1 MKHTGVFRHACAA
14 AAAVLLAGCVST
26 TVVKTNA
33 EPPLKAT
40 RDVPEPELLDVGIA
54 VFDPGL
60 PTDDEER
67 SKLQDQLVF
76 VEVRN
81 AEARYFPYA
90 LKETLQDTGHWGAV
104 RVIPRPTNAVDLTV
118 EGRIVSSDGERLVL
132 AIKATDAVGRVWL
145 EKEYED
151 LAAKLSYRQSLSQD
165 PEADAF
171 QDIYIA
177 IANDLTLMAGS
188 LPGEDLRRIRAVAE
202 LRFAENVAPTIFAN
216 YLGQDE
222 AGFTVPLRLP
232 AYDDPN
238 VERMRRVRE
247 REYMFFDTLDGHYAA
262 FHDDMTKPYDEWR
275 KYSYDEVLALREMQ
289 RQSKLHKVMGA
300 AVIAGGLMVDNGST
314 VGAVGQTAAIYGGM
328 TMIKTG
334 MDMSSQARAHTEALR
349 ELGDSFE
356 GEVAP
361 LVMDIEGVTVK
372 LTGSLDEQFD
382 DWRRLLRE
390 IYDAETGMTISSE
403 PSAGAPAPTAAN

>member
-1 MKHTGVFRHACAA
+1 MMRTAVLRGACAA
-14 AAAVLLAGCVST
+14 VAAALLAGCVST
-26 TVVKTNA
+26 TVVKTNP
-33 EPPLKAT
+33 EPALKAT
-40 RDVPEPELLDVGIA
+40 REVPEPELLDVGIA
-54 VFDPGL
+54 VFGPGL
-60 PTDDEER
+60 PTNDEER
-67 SKLQDQLVF
+67 KKLEDELVF
-76 VEVRN
+76 VEVRK

-145 EKEYED
+145 DKEYED
-151 LAAKLSYRQSLSQD
+151 IAAKLSYRQSLSQD
-165 PEADAF
+165 RDLDPF
-171 QDIYIA
+171 QDIYIQ

-188 LPGEDLRRIRAVAE
+188 LSSEDLRRIRAVAE
-202 LRFAENVAPTIFAN
+202 LRFAQFVAPDIFGD

-222 AGFTVPLRLP
+222 QGLTVPLRLP

-262 FHDDMTKPYDEWR
+262 FHDDMTKPYHEWR
-275 KYSYDEVLALREMQ
+275 KYSYDEVIALREME
-289 RQSKLHKVMGA
+289 RQSTLHKVMGA
-300 AVIAGGLMVDNGST
+300 AVIAGGLMVDNSST
-314 VGAVGQTAAIYGGM
+314 PGAIGQAGAIYGGM
-328 TMIKTG
+328 QMIKTG

-372 LTGSLDEQFD
+372 LTGTLDEQFD
-382 DWRRLLRE
+382 EWRRLLRE
-390 IYDAETGMTISSE
+390 IYEAETGMTISSE